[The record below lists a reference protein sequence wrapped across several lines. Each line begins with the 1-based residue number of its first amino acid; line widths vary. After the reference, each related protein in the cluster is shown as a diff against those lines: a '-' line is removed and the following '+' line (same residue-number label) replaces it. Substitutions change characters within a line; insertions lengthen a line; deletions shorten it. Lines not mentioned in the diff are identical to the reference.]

1 MIDMGQDGQVRFPM
15 QFLGRPLPISSRSG
29 TTITVSGA
37 RCFPDLGLG
46 RSRGQQKADPTE
58 LQIGRHAVLSTGK
71 GFHAK
76 QESPPR
82 EVWGR
87 A

>member
-1 MIDMGQDGQVRFPM
+1 MIDMGQDGQVWFPM

-29 TTITVSGA
+29 TTITASGA
-37 RCFPDLGLG
+37 RCFPNLGLG
-46 RSRGQQKADPTE
+46 RSGGQRKADPTE
-58 LQIGRHAVLSTGK
+58 LQIGRHAVSITEK
-71 GFHAK
+71 GIHAK
-76 QESPPR
+76 QETPPR